1 MQVRENTESTKQQY
15 SLKERA
21 VSLGWDPIQVQVID
35 EDLGLSATSSEKRH
49 GFQKLVAQVSLAQ
62 VGAIFGLE
70 VSRLARS
77 CSDWHRL
84 IELCALGDTLIVDQD
99 GIYNPNLYN
108 DRLVLGLKGT
118 LSEAEIHILKSR
130 LLGGK
135 LNAAKEGRLRFPL
148 PVGFIYSED
157 GQIIPDPNER
167 VRGAIQ
173 LVFDIFKKEGS
184 AYRTVKYFTVNQLL
198 FPKRDY
204 RGFSAA
210 HLYWG
215 RLTCGRVLNIL
226 HNPVYAGAY
235 AYGKST
241 RQASKKASFPNTGK
255 TISLPME
262 AWEVLIKYHH
272 KGYIAWDTY
281 LANIATL
288 EANRT
293 YMPDQSSPPREG
305 AALLQGIAIC
315 GCCGRKLGVRYK
327 GDNGSYVS
335 YECNQIRRRYGITT
349 SCPSFYSG
357 NCVDNAVSE
366 VFLSALTEA
375 NLRISL
381 EAFDKIEEQERQ
393 IDEQW
398 QQRIEQAEY
407 EAQLTQRRYYA
418 VEPENRLVARSLEA
432 EWNERLQ
439 QLEQVKQDYQAFKN
453 EHPPKLNKEDK
464 EQILKLA
471 DQLPVIWN
479 SKSTSQRDKKRLIR
493 ILIQD
498 VTLTKLKEQRQTRL
512 TIHWK
517 SGLATTRVV
526 DNPRPAPEK
535 RMTPQPTVDLIN
547 KLSKDHSDSMIVDVL
562 NAKGIMSANG
572 QPFTVRKIKY
582 LRYTRRIKSNCKE
595 LPSLKD
601 NGPRADGSYSTRQLA
616 DILDVDPHTIFNWR
630 KKGMISGYQ
639 AKHNSPWWFKLSQEE
654 LDKLKE
660 IAHNRIKQ
668 KRKQGRSI

>member
-1 MQVRENTESTKQQY
+1 MMQVRENTESTKQQY
-15 SLKERA
+15 NLKERA
-21 VSLGWDPIQVQVID
+21 ISLGWDPIQVQVID

-84 IELCALGDTLIVDQD
+84 IELCALGDTLIIDQD

-148 PVGFIYSED
+148 PVGFIYED
-157 GQIIPDPNER
+157 SQIILDPNER
-167 VRGAIQ
+167 VRSAIQ
-173 LVFDIFKKEGS
+173 LVLDIFKREGS
-184 AYRTVKYFTVNQLL
+184 AYRTVKYFSVNQLL

-204 RGFSAA
+204 RSFSAE

-215 RLTCGRVLNIL
+215 RLTHSRVLNIL

-241 RQASKKASFPNTGK
+241 RQASKKALFPNTGNV
-255 TISLPME
+255 ICLPME
-262 AWEVLIKYHH
+262 AWEVLIKRHH
-272 KGYIAWDTY
+272 EGYITWETY

-293 YMPDQSSPPREG
+293 FIPDQSSPPREG

-327 GDNGSYVS
+327 GDNGSYLS
-335 YECNQIRRRYGITT
+335 YECNHIRRRYGTTT

-357 NCVDNAVSE
+357 NCVDKAVSK

-393 IDEQW
+393 IDKQW

-407 EAQLTQRRYYA
+407 EAQLAQRRYYA

-432 EWNERLQ
+432 EWNERLR
-439 QLEQVKQDYQAFKN
+439 QLEQVKQEYQTFKN

-498 VTLTKLKEQRQTRL
+498 VTLTKLKEQRQTQL
-512 TIHWK
+512 TIYWK
-517 SGLATTRVV
+517 SGLATTHFV
-526 DNPRPAPEK
+526 DNPLPASEK
-535 RMTPQPTVDLIN
+535 RKTPQSTIDLIA
-547 KLSKDHSDSMIVDVL
+547 KLSENHSDHKIVDIL

-572 QPFTVRKIKY
+572 QPFSVSKIEY
-582 LRYTRRIKSNCKE
+582 LRYSRRIKTNCKD

-601 NGPRADGSYSTRQLA
+601 TGPRADGSYSTRQLA
-616 DILDVDPHTIFNWR
+616 EILDVDPRTIFNWR
-630 KKGMISGYQ
+630 SKGLINGYQ
-639 AKHNSPWWFKLSQEE
+639 AKPNSPWWFKLSQEE

-660 IAHNRIKQ
+660 IVHNRAK
-668 KRKQGRSI
+668 KK